1 MNLKKQLK
9 TKNDVFRMDYT
20 DPDLLEIMGEK
31 LISWLPKFPH
41 EYVIVCIGTDR
52 STGDALGPLIG
63 SFFTELRPRH
73 MTVYGTLKKPVHAA
87 NLHDYVRHIERR
99 HRCPFIIAIDACLG
113 KSRSVGSIV
122 TGVGPIKP
130 GAAMNKQLPEIGNIY
145 ITGVVNVSGFEIGNI
160 YITGVVNVSGFME
173 YSVLQNT
180 RLSIVIDMAKKVTA
194 ILDQIDRQ
202 LTHGR
207 KLPAMISQKNIASSK
222 IDI

>member
-145 ITGVVNVSGFEIGNI
+145 ITGVVNVSGF
-160 YITGVVNVSGFME
+160 ME